1 MSSRE
6 GRRSEGTGDRERT
19 GDRELTGIVLDG
31 LRTAGQRLA
40 VAESCT
46 GGLLGGALTAVPG
59 ASDVFWGGV
68 VAYDDR
74 AKVALLDVD
83 RGTLASEGAVSEAVA
98 RKMAE
103 GIRRRADVA
112 WSLAVTGVAGPGGG
126 AEEKP
131 VGTVWI
137 AADGPRPA
145 ARHHR
150 FPGDRAEV
158 RDRSVRA
165 ALDLLRRCLLGE
177 VDD

>member
-6 GRRSEGTGDRERT
+6 
-19 GDRELTGIVLDG
+19 LTPIVLDG
-31 LRTAGQRLA
+31 LRAAGQRLA

-46 GGLLGGALTAVPG
+46 GGLLGGELTAVPG
-59 ASDVFWGGV
+59 ASEVFWGGV
-68 VAYDDR
+68 VAYDDG
-74 AKVALLDVD
+74 AKIELLGVD
-83 RGTLASEGAVSEAVA
+83 RDTLASEGAVSEAVA
-98 RKMAE
+98 RAMAE

-126 AEEKP
+126 TEEKP

-165 ALDLLRRCLLGE
+165 ALDLLRRCLDGG
-177 VDD
+177 VDG

>member
-1 MSSRE
+1 MTSRK
-6 GRRSEGTGDRERT
+6 GRRAERP
-19 GDRELTGIVLDG
+19 GDRELTGAVLDG
-31 LRTAGQRLA
+31 LRSVGQRLA

-46 GGLLGGALTAVPG
+46 GGLLGGELTAVPG

-74 AKVALLDVD
+74 AKVELLGVD
-83 RGTLASEGAVSEAVA
+83 RDILASEGAVSEAVA
-98 RKMAE
+98 RAMA
-103 GIRRRADVA
+103 GGMRRRAGVA

-126 AEEKP
+126 TEEKP

-145 ARHHR
+145 TRHHR